1 MKAEF
6 SEFSYGFALAFE
18 IMNALYPNARGV
30 PFLPSLQQE
39 ASKGF
44 DIDFTLA
51 GWPLFLQFKLAE
63 YMTRHAKYSQL
74 YNGPYYRVAIHRRK
88 DSRQHNLLKD
98 LSLRE
103 PEVYYVAPAFR
114 HQSDFNRLFVSGE
127 IFNKTVYIPLNDFP
141 SLTDD
146 LQHYITFD
154 TSSTVPSCQWRSQ
167 EIENFHL
174 LLTGQQ
180 FLEHIRRLMEHPR
193 ELGWQ
198 FLYDLYSILVEI
210 LREHILQSELF
221 NVNLPTIQIDEHSSL
236 VREVQNLLATFFGVV
251 LIILQ
256 PSA

>member
-18 IMNALYPNARGV
+18 IMNALYPNASGV
-30 PFLPSLQQE
+30 PFFPSLQQE

-44 DIDFTLA
+44 DVDFTTA

-63 YMTRHAKYSQL
+63 YLTRRAKYLQ
-74 YNGPYYRVAIHRRK
+74 YYGGPYYRVAIHRRK
-88 DSRQHNLLKD
+88 DSRQHNLLKN
-98 LSLRE
+98 LTLRE
-103 PEVYYVAPAFR
+103 SEVYYVAPAFR

-127 IFNKTVYIPLNDFP
+127 IFNKTAFFPLNGLP

-154 TSSTVPSCQWRSQ
+154 TSATVPSCQWHSD
-167 EIENFHL
+167 EIENFHP

-180 FLEHIRRLMEHPR
+180 WLDRIRGLMEHPR

-198 FLYDLYSILVEI
+198 FLYDLYNILVEI
-210 LREHILQSELF
+210 LREQISQPELF
-221 NVNLPTIQIDEHSSL
+221 DVNMPTIQVDEHSAL
-236 VREVQNLLATFFGVV
+236 VREVQNLLATYFGVI

-256 PSA
+256 PSI